1 MSLKLLTILNTTMKE
16 LIPAWSALNVVHLLQ
31 FSILILEIV
40 LQSKEIPDVWQHD
53 MFDGGVAPVK
63 RFGGGVGGG
72 SGDGKLHISNLDFG
86 VNDSD
91 IQV

>member
-1 MSLKLLTILNTTMKE
+1 MDTKDFCKCSTFIKCSFNFVDISKSL
-16 LIPAWSALNVVHLLQ
+16 
-31 FSILILEIV
+31 
-40 LQSKEIPDVWQHD
+40 LQSKDLPDVWQHD

-63 RFGGGVGGG
+63 RFGGGGGGG

-91 IQV
+91 IQVKLVT